1 MTTHLPAPAAFAPKG
16 AHQANSAIYE
26 GWVRHRRHNPVSHE
40 FRYPLF
46 MTYLD
51 LDELPWVLDPY
62 AGWSARRPALAR
74 FRRSDYLGDA
84 DRSLAECVRE
94 AVAER
99 SGSKPDGPIRLLTN
113 LRYFGHAF
121 NPVSFYYCFDEAGAR
136 VESVL
141 AEVTNTPWGERHS
154 YLLGRPDGTEGVIR
168 NELIKAFHV
177 SPLMDMEHT
186 YDWRSTDPGSRLL
199 VHIDSRS
206 PDGSGRPPRR
216 GMAAENGRKDFDA
229 TLSLERRELSPATMR
244 GVLMRYPAQTTQ
256 VVAKIYWQSLRLWL
270 KGAPYFPH
278 PERS

>member
-1 MTTHLPAPAAFAPKG
+1 VRI
-16 AHQANSAIYE
+16 NSAIYE
-26 GWVRHRRHNPVSHE
+26 GWVRHRRHDPVGHE

-46 MTYLD
+46 MAYLD
-51 LDELPWVLDPY
+51 LAELPWVLDPFF
-62 AGWSARRPALAR
+62 GWSARRPALAR

-84 DRSLAECVRE
+84 ERPLDECVRE

-99 SGSKPDGPIRLLTN
+99 SGAEPEGPIRLLTN
-113 LRYFGHAF
+113 LRYLGHSF
-121 NPVSFYYCFDEAGAR
+121 NPVSFYYCFDAAGER

-154 YLLGRPDGTEGVIR
+154 YLLGRADGSEGVIR
-168 NELIKAFHV
+168 GEIDKAFHV

-186 YDWRSTDPGSRLL
+186 YDWRSSEPGARVQ

-206 PDGSGRPPRR
+206 PNADRS
-216 GMAAENGRKDFDA
+216 DFDA
-229 TLSLERRELSPATMR
+229 TLSLERRELSRATAR
-244 GVLMRYPAQTTQ
+244 HVLARYPAMTTQ

-278 PERS
+278 PERG